1 MKMKILTKDSGHLV
15 CVAVIG
21 WQFKN
26 DAISIWQ
33 LTILIPYLT
42 VLSVLMDKKCVFL
55 FVTKR
60 RNTIAPNIMYIK
72 LKIDVFWSNNNSLPI
87 RPPRTLPEW
96 DPLRNKIRKYPPVQ
110 DSEQ

>member
-1 MKMKILTKDSGHLV
+1 MAVNNTDPIFNRLVSPNGQEMRLHL
-15 CVAVIG
+15 
-21 WQFKN
+21 
-26 DAISIWQ
+26 
-33 LTILIPYLT
+33 
-42 VLSVLMDKKCVFL
+42 
-55 FVTKR
+55 VTKR

-96 DPLRNKIRKYPPVQ
+96 DPLRNKIRKYPPAQ

>member
-1 MKMKILTKDSGHLV
+1 MAVNNTDPIFNRLVSPNGQEMRLHLV
-15 CVAVIG
+15 
-21 WQFKN
+21 
-26 DAISIWQ
+26 
-33 LTILIPYLT
+33 T
-42 VLSVLMDKKCVFL
+42 KK
-55 FVTKR
+55 